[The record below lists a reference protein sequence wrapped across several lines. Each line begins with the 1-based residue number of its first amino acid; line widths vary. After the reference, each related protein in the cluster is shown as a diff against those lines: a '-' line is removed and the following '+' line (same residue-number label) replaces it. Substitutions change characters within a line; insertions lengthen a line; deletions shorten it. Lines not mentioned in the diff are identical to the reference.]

1 MTENQGASVGSL
13 INRIGNGDRD
23 AAGLLV
29 QILYPELK
37 RIAVARMS
45 RERTDHTWQPTALVN
60 ELYVELVKTHEL
72 RLTASGGRDDKD
84 AFMGFASHVMARL
97 LLRHARRLYRRVSK
111 ISIDCGEDALPLE
124 QEGPEGLH
132 IVNELL
138 SKLEALNPRL
148 RAIVELRVFEGLSG
162 DEIASRLGCSRR
174 TVLRDWNFAK
184 QLISSELSP

>member
-1 MTENQGASVGSL
+1 MTEDQGASVGSL

-45 RERTDHTWQPTALVN
+45 QERTDHTWQPTALV
-60 ELYVELVKTHEL
+60 ELVKSHEL
-72 RLTASGGRDDKD
+72 RLTASGGRDEKD

-111 ISIDCGEDALPLE
+111 TSIDCGEDALPLE

-132 IVNELL
+132 HVNELL